1 MSSTEHRVRH
11 EATFR
16 NEVTGLLGTFLN
28 AVSAEEIAYSVAVSV
43 CNLTRARSVVY
54 IAAID
59 GTSDSSRLAIG
70 THGSSSLFID
80 YEYWRASAEQ
90 GMNFGTFKT
99 VAESFGWKD
108 LDSEFVLE
116 SKEGIS
122 EDSKLYCRKI
132 EDPFG
137 MFLGFV
143 CIESSFNPFEF
154 TGFDDAAFVMSVGAL
169 RFFQAQGRYGSQAV
183 ILQKLI
189 HDING
194 SLSVIGLQAELLKLR
209 SNIENQFVEA
219 EQRIKSAL
227 NKADASVRSLNE
239 FTHLFYPE
247 SLSATGSTPTSIPEV
262 ALSAAFSSLA
272 FTADQLSKFHVTKS
286 ISEYERVR
294 VPGVVLYWIYR
305 AMLNAWAH
313 PLFENELKETDVFI
327 HLSKSDEKTGFVN
340 LTSSRRLGL
349 KRDAFLDLESFSET
363 ESFPNRVM
371 LMHPVLVMRRI
382 MELFGG
388 MVTFEK
394 TNLARKMTLSFPSYE
409 EKAL

>member
-1 MSSTEHRVRH
+1 
-11 EATFR
+11 
-16 NEVTGLLGTFLN
+16 
-28 AVSAEEIAYSVAVSV
+28 
-43 CNLTRARSVVY
+43 
-54 IAAID
+54 
-59 GTSDSSRLAIG
+59 
-70 THGSSSLFID
+70 
-80 YEYWRASAEQ
+80 
-90 GMNFGTFKT
+90 
-99 VAESFGWKD
+99 
-108 LDSEFVLE
+108 
-116 SKEGIS
+116 
-122 EDSKLYCRKI
+122 
-132 EDPFG
+132 
-137 MFLGFV
+137 
-143 CIESSFNPFEF
+143 
-154 TGFDDAAFVMSVGAL
+154 
-169 RFFQAQGRYGSQAV
+169 
-183 ILQKLI
+183 
-189 HDING
+189 
-194 SLSVIGLQAELLKLR
+194 LSVIGLQAELLKLR

-247 SLSATGSTPTSIPEV
+247 SLTVAGSTPTSIPEV

-327 HLSKSDEKTGFVN
+327 HLSKSDENTGFVN
-340 LTSSRRLGL
+340 LTSSRKLGL
-349 KRDAFLDLESFSET
+349 KRDAFFDLESFSET

-371 LMHPVLVMRRI
+371 LMHPVLAMRRI

-388 MVTFEK
+388 MVTFES